1 MGSNGLELYDSI
13 RDEFEKESVRGT
25 KKNLKKQRLYY
36 DKTGEKNEEVFRPG
50 DKVWVKDT
58 LR

>member
-1 MGSNGLELYDSI
+1 MGSNGLKLYNSN
-13 RDEFEKESVRGT
+13 RDDFEKESVRGT
-25 KKNLKKQRLYY
+25 KENRKKQRLYY
-36 DKTGEKNEEVFRPG
+36 DKTGEKNEEAFRPG